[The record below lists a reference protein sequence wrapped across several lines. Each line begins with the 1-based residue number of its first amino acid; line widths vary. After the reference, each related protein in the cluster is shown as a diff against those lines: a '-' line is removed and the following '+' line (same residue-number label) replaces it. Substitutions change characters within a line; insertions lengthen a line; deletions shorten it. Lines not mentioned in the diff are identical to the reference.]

1 MQYIYY
7 KTIPTDPKLNPNL
20 LAFSGFG
27 TETRTGTGFCSFM
40 GACSTPINLINV
52 NGTMTI
58 TDRENKI
65 KLTIADNVV
74 SVPILIDDNI
84 RGRVPITIQEPQTDT
99 GRNPHFGSLFWNSA
113 QNQLQ
118 PQPQPPS
125 SRTYTLSVGKLFK
138 TTFVVR
144 NREFSRADGFLNEE
158 HYNYPNVIEMNLS
171 FGIEGDMKLVNS
183 LPTSLPAQ

>member
-1 MQYIYY
+1 MRFIGVEHA
-7 KTIPTDPKLNPNL
+7 PMKLQKPVPVL
-20 LAFSGFG
+20 
-27 TETRTGTGFCSFM
+27 
-40 GACSTPINLINV
+40 
-52 NGTMTI
+52 
-58 TDRENKI
+58 
-65 KLTIADNVV
+65 V
-74 SVPILIDDNI
+74 SVP
-84 RGRVPITIQEPQTDT
+84 
-99 GRNPHFGSLFWNSA
+99 NPHFGSLFWNSA